1 MARYEMV
8 QPNGVYITIDTCG
21 ESASAYTKEDFQKNP
36 ELRGLVQ
43 ASIYIHFGYGSYRC
57 PREITK
63 TLYWDDK
70 GFYTYAK
77 QKVPFYYWESQNI
90 EEDYENW
97 TKDKNGYHVP
107 INEPRKLKKNIFSR

>member
-8 QPNGVYITIDTCG
+8 QPNGAYVTIDTYE

-43 ASIYIHFGYGSYRC
+43 ASIYIHFGYYSYHC

-77 QKVPFYYWESQNI
+77 QKVPFYYWKPQNI
-90 EEDYENW
+90 EEDYKNW
-97 TKDKNGYHVP
+97 TKYKNGYHIP
-107 INEPRKLKKNIFSR
+107 LNEPRKLKKNVFCK